1 MYRIKV
7 PVGITPMRID
17 QFIAKSLPLVPS
29 YIIQAAFQRHDVKLD
44 GCRVSPDTRVYDDAL
59 ICIYTTDRK
68 RYTVDVVY
76 EDSNIIIINK
86 PPGVSV
92 VSNINTEVTILD
104 WLKDYLQDNDI
115 YPCHRLDN
123 QTSGILLF
131 AKSLQAANII
141 KHAFRFKKIQKTYV
155 CLVRGTPSPNHAVL
169 KAHLRKD
176 SKRAIVTVMSQ
187 PTSDTIP
194 IITGYHVLQ
203 AGQVSR
209 VHIDLV
215 TGRTHQIRAHMAF
228 IGHPILGDDRYG
240 DRAFNKA
247 HSKSRLMLCANGLT
261 LQAGGILSYLNDKVF
276 TIDAPF

>member
-1 MYRIKV
+1 MYKIKV
-7 PVGITPMRID
+7 PAEIIPMRID
-17 QFIAKSLPLVPS
+17 QFIAKSLPLVPN
-29 YIIQAAFQRHDVKLD
+29 YIIQAAFQRHDVKMD
-44 GCRVSPDTRVYDDAL
+44 GCHVSPDTQIHHDAL
-59 ICIYTTDRK
+59 ICVYITDRK

-76 EDSNIIIINK
+76 QDTNIIIINK
-86 PPGVSV
+86 PAGVSV
-92 VSNINTEVTILD
+92 VSNTNTEVTILD
-104 WLKDYLQDNDI
+104 WVKDYLQDNNV

-141 KHAFRFKKIQKTYV
+141 KQAFHLRKIKKTYV
-155 CLVRGTPSPNHAVL
+155 CLVKGTPSPDHAIL

-187 PTSDTIP
+187 PKSDTVP
-194 IITGYHVLQ
+194 IITGYRVLQ

-209 VHIDLV
+209 IHIDLV

-247 HSKSRLMLCANGLT
+247 HGKSRLMLCANGLT
-261 LQAGGILSYLNDKVF
+261 LQAGGILTYLDDKVF